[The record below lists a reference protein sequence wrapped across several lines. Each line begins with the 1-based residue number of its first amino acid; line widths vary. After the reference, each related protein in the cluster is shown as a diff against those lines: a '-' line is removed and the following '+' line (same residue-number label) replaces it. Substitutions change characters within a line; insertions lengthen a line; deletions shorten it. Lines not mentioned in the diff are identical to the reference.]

1 MNRKFLIATA
11 LLASSAYIACGGGE
25 ETKPGP
31 VTPTTATATSAA
43 PATSSAEP
51 ATTTAASSAAPVK
64 TAEPPPPPKKTAK
77 DIIEGGG
84 TFMFSLADSADAKKM
99 ATDDCEK
106 KSKKDAK
113 KQEACM
119 KDVETA
125 AAGEGIRFEK
135 NDKGIVWVSFGK
147 EKDKE
152 VIYVKS
158 GVKIAKSDDKSATLT
173 PEGKAEGKMA
183 AKAPKEMTIEI
194 PDESTVVITDP
205 KKGKLT
211 YKKK

>member
-1 MNRKFLIATA
+1 MIRKILIAA
-11 LLASSAYIACGGGE
+11 AVLASSAYIACGGGE
-25 ETKPGP
+25 EAKPGP
-31 VTPTTATATSAA
+31 VTPTTATATTSAA
-43 PATSSAEP
+43 PDPTTTAAATTASAEP
-51 ATTTAASSAAPVK
+51 AK

-99 ATDDCEK
+99 ATEDCEK

-125 AAGEGIRFEK
+125 GAGEGVRFEK
-135 NDKGIVWVSFGK
+135 NDKGISFVSFGK

-158 GVKIAKSDDKSATLT
+158 GVKIAKSDATTATLT

-183 AKAPKEMTIEI
+183 AKAPKEMAIEI
-194 PDESTVVITDP
+194 PDESTVIITDP

-211 YKKK
+211 FKKK

>member
-1 MNRKFLIATA
+1 MNRKILIVAA
-11 LLASSAYIACGGGE
+11 LFASSAYVACGGGE

-31 VTPTTATATSAA
+31 ATPTTATATTTASAE
-43 PATSSAEP
+43 PTTSTSATTSAEP
-51 ATTTAASSAAPVK
+51 AK

-77 DIIEGGG
+77 DIIETGG

-99 ATDDCEK
+99 ATEDCEK

-125 AAGEGIRFEK
+125 AAGEGIKLEK
-135 NDKGIVWVSFGK
+135 TDKGIVWTSFGK

-152 VIYVKS
+152 VVYVKS

-183 AKAPKEMTIEI
+183 KTAPKEMAIDI
-194 PDESTVVITDP
+194 PDESTVIITDP

>member
-1 MNRKFLIATA
+1 MYRKILIVSA
-11 LLASSAYIACGGGE
+11 LLASSAYVACGGGE

-31 VTPTTATATSAA
+31 VTPTTATASTTTAEPTTST
-43 PATSSAEP
+43 ATTTSAEP
-51 ATTTAASSAAPVK
+51 AKS
-64 TAEPPPPPKKTAK
+64 AEPPPPPKKTAK

-84 TFMFSLADSADAKKM
+84 TFMFSLADSADAKKL
-99 ATDDCEK
+99 ASDDCEK

-113 KQEACM
+113 KLEACM

-125 AAGEGIRFEK
+125 GAGEGVRFEK
-135 NDKGIVWVSFGK
+135 GDKGITWTSFGK

-158 GVKIAKSDDKSATLT
+158 GVKIAKSDATTATLT

-194 PDESTVVITDP
+194 PDESTVIVTDP
-205 KKGKLT
+205 KKGKLV